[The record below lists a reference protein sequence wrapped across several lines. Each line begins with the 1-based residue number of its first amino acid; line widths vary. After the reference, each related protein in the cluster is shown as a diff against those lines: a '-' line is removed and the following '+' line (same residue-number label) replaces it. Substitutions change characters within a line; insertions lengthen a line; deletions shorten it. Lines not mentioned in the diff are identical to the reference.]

1 VDRVRSEKLGEVA
14 REFDGVHSV
23 RRGQEVGSVHRI
35 VAADR
40 LRPYLI
46 DAVERGMR
54 RELSATSIASTT

>member
-1 VDRVRSEKLGEVA
+1 
-14 REFDGVHSV
+14 V
-23 RRGQEVGSVHRI
+23 RRAQEVGSVHHI

-54 RELSATSIASTT
+54 RELRAAEPTAGTN